1 MSLLKALLQLWTDWR
16 RSPVFL
22 LHLLRQH
29 ILEMLSVISSFHFMS
44 LILTVVHFRNISCCS
59 FSNQKDQRSTE
70 WSLGVQDWILP
81 VLR

>member
-1 MSLLKALLQLWTDWR
+1 MSNTGLSFMSLVKALLQLWTDI
-16 RSPVFL
+16 FCDN
-22 LHLLRQH
+22 
-29 ILEMLSVISSFHFMS
+29 ILEMLSVISSFHFTS

-59 FSNQKDQRSTE
+59 FSNQKDQRSAE